1 MQRAICLADC
11 DSFFAS
17 CEQADN
23 PALRNKAV
31 CVMTGNGIG
40 GIIVSRSKEAK
51 AAGVKMGEP
60 YFKVKDLYDNV
71 TYLPVRH
78 ERYHQISQQ
87 IMTIFKSFSPDV
99 EAVSVDE
106 AYIDLTSLDKL
117 YKSSYTDII
126 RNIRQTVWQKVHIP
140 VSIGLSTSKTL
151 AKLASDLAKKQG
163 GIFVIP
169 PHKSLELVGKT
180 DICEVCGI
188 GRQNYRHLQM
198 AGIFTIAEFVAMSD
212 TQTRKAFGVNGVA
225 LKHELLGETVSPVN
239 SKPKPPKSIQDTS
252 VLSAFCQ
259 DKDLLRA
266 ALNYHIHQACRRL
279 RLWNGFCA
287 TAAVMLRTKDFRV
300 ESAKMK
306 LPIATNSE
314 QDIAKAAAQLLEQ
327 LFRPREVYRSTG
339 IELCDLSYQDSFQ
352 PSLFDETPQF
362 KDDKLSQALDALE
375 EKFGKDIVK
384 TGWL

>member
-23 PALRNKAV
+23 PALRHKAV

-99 EAVSVDE
+99 ETVSVDE

-151 AKLASDLAKKQG
+151 AKLASDLAKSK
-163 GIFVIP
+163 
-169 PHKSLELVGKT
+169 
-180 DICEVCGI
+180 
-188 GRQNYRHLQM
+188 
-198 AGIFTIAEFVAMSD
+198 AEF
-212 TQTRKAFGVNGVA
+212 
-225 LKHELLGETVSPVN
+225 L
-239 SKPKPPKSIQDTS
+239 
-252 VLSAFCQ
+252 
-259 DKDLLRA
+259 
-266 ALNYHIHQACRRL
+266 
-279 RLWNGFCA
+279 
-287 TAAVMLRTKDFRV
+287 
-300 ESAKMK
+300 
-306 LPIATNSE
+306 
-314 QDIAKAAAQLLEQ
+314 
-327 LFRPREVYRSTG
+327 
-339 IELCDLSYQDSFQ
+339 
-352 PSLFDETPQF
+352 
-362 KDDKLSQALDALE
+362 
-375 EKFGKDIVK
+375 
-384 TGWL
+384 